1 MGINTWFQSLKL
13 PTEIFTMNTMISAIL
28 FSLLAVASA
37 DKMKIVN
44 NCGIDF
50 KIGTVNIPSGTGV
63 LCTPLVD
70 FPADTDAEVDF
81 FPNEDILVLQGAVVA
96 TSSNLGLIGLLE
108 VLVEGQDDIDGK
120 CAELYAYDTA
130 TYSVETGVPVVTL
143 CANEPEDESGA
154 DPDNESAPAPSAEST
169 EQNTIINECLND
181 FEFGQIRVNPNVNV
195 VCSPALAIHTDDQF
209 SYEPV
214 GISYLAVKTTSTKD
228 TPNFEYLG
236 TLQALFDLEGD
247 ADGECQ
253 KLVDSGYNAVYAPI
267 NGQITLCGQ

>member
-1 MGINTWFQSLKL
+1 
-13 PTEIFTMNTMISAIL
+13 MNTMISAIL
-28 FSLLAVASA
+28 LSMFAMASA

-50 KIGTVNIPSGTGV
+50 KIGTVNVPSGTGV

-96 TSSNLGLIGLLE
+96 TSQNLGLIGLLE
-108 VLVEGQDDIDGK
+108 VLVEGQEDIDGK

-143 CANEPEDESGA
+143 CVNEPEEESGA
-154 DPDNESAPAPSAEST
+154 DPEPVPESAPAPSAEST

-181 FEFGQIRVNPNVNV
+181 FEFGQIRVNPKVNV
-195 VCSPALAIHTDDQF
+195 VCSPSVVIPGGTQF

-214 GISYLAVKTTSTKD
+214 GISYLAVKTASTKD
-228 TPNFEYLG
+228 TPNFQYLG

-267 NGQITLCGQ
+267 NAQMTLCGQ

>member
-1 MGINTWFQSLKL
+1 
-13 PTEIFTMNTMISAIL
+13 MNTMIYAIL

-70 FPADTDAEVDF
+70 FPADTDA
-81 FPNEDILVLQGAVVA
+81 

-108 VLVEGQDDIDGK
+108 VLAEGQEDIDGK

-154 DPDNESAPAPSAEST
+154 DPETETAPSPSQAPETT

-181 FEFGQIRVNPNVNV
+181 FEFGQIRVNPRVNV
-195 VCSPALAIHTDDQF
+195 ICSPSIVIPGGTQF

-214 GISYLAVKTTSTKD
+214 GISYLAVKTTSTED
-228 TPNFEYLG
+228 TPNLQYLG

-267 NGQITLCGQ
+267 NAQMTLCGQ

>member
-1 MGINTWFQSLKL
+1 
-13 PTEIFTMNTMISAIL
+13 MNTMISAIL
-28 FSLLAVASA
+28 LSLFAMASA

-81 FPNEDILVLQGAVVA
+81 FPNEDILVLQGAIVA
-96 TSSNLGLIGLLE
+96 TSQNLCLIGLLE
-108 VLVEGQDDIDGK
+108 VLAEGQEDIDGK
-120 CAELYAYDTA
+120 CAELYAYNTA
-130 TYSVETGVPVVTL
+130 AYSVETGVPVVTL
-143 CANEPEDESGA
+143 CVNEPEDESGA
-154 DPDNESAPAPSAEST
+154 DPEPVPESAPAPSAEST

-181 FEFGQIRVNPNVNV
+181 FEFGQIRVNHKVNV
-195 VCSPALAIHTDDQF
+195 VCSPSIIIPGGTQF

-228 TPNFEYLG
+228 TPNFQYLG

-253 KLVDSGYNAVYAPI
+253 RLVDSGYNAVYAPI
-267 NGQITLCGQ
+267 NAQMTLCA

>member
-1 MGINTWFQSLKL
+1 
-13 PTEIFTMNTMISAIL
+13 MNTMISAIL

-44 NCGIDF
+44 NCGVDF

-81 FPNEDILVLQGAVVA
+81 FPNEDILVLQGAMVA

-108 VLVEGQDDIDGK
+108 VLTEGQEDIDGK
-120 CAELYAYDTA
+120 CAELYAENTA
-130 TYSVETGVPVVTL
+130 TYSVETGVPVITL
-143 CANEPEDESGA
+143 CVNEPEDESGA
-154 DPDNESAPAPSAEST
+154 DPTAEVPPSPDAAFSPSQAPETAPTT
-169 EQNTIINECLND
+169 ETTDQITIENKCLND
-181 FEFGQIRVNPNVNV
+181 FDFAQIRVNPNVNV
-195 VCSPALAIHTDDQF
+195 VCSPALTIHTDDQF

-253 KLVDSGYNAVYAPI
+253 KLVDSGYTAVYAPI
-267 NGQITLCGQ
+267 VSQMTLCA

>member
-1 MGINTWFQSLKL
+1 
-13 PTEIFTMNTMISAIL
+13 MNTMIYTIL

-44 NCGIDF
+44 NCGADF

-81 FPNEDILVLQGAVVA
+81 FPNEDILVLQGAMVA
-96 TSSNLGLIGLLE
+96 TSSNLGLIGLLNA
-108 VLVEGQDDIDGK
+108 LTEGQEDIDGK

-130 TYSVETGVPVVTL
+130 AYSVETGVPVVTL

-154 DPDNESAPAPSAEST
+154 DPEPVSAFSPSQASETAPT
-169 EQNTIINECLND
+169 TDLIDQNTIINECSND
-181 FEFGQIRVNPNVNV
+181 FEFAQVRVNPRVNV
-195 VCSPALAIHTDDQF
+195 VCSPILVIPADKQY

-228 TPNFEYLG
+228 TPNFQYLG
-236 TLQALFDLEGD
+236 TLQAMIDLEGD
-247 ADGECQ
+247 ADGDCQ
-253 KLVDSGYNAVYAPI
+253 KLINSGYNAVYAPI
-267 NGQITLCGQ
+267 VSQMTLCA

>member
-1 MGINTWFQSLKL
+1 
-13 PTEIFTMNTMISAIL
+13 MNTMISAIL

-70 FPADTDAEVDF
+70 FPADTDAEVEF

-108 VLVEGQDDIDGK
+108 VLVEGQEDIDGK
-120 CAELYAYDTA
+120 CSELYAYNTA

-143 CANEPEDESGA
+143 CANEPEDESGS
-154 DPDNESAPAPSAEST
+154 DPTTEVPPSPDAAFSPSQAPETAPTTETT
-169 EQNTIINECLND
+169 EQNTIENKCLND
-181 FEFGQIRVNPNVNV
+181 FDFAQIRVNPNVNV

-236 TLQALFDLEGD
+236 TLQSLFDLEGD

-253 KLVDSGYNAVYAPI
+253 KLVDSGYTAVYAPI
-267 NGQITLCGQ
+267 ISQMTLCA

>member
-1 MGINTWFQSLKL
+1 
-13 PTEIFTMNTMISAIL
+13 MNTMIYTIL

-44 NCGIDF
+44 NCGADF

-81 FPNEDILVLQGAVVA
+81 FPNEDILVLQGAMVA

-108 VLVEGQDDIDGK
+108 VLTDGQEDIDGK

-130 TYSVETGVPVVTL
+130 AYSVETGVPVVTL

-154 DPDNESAPAPSAEST
+154 DPESVTAFSPSQAPETAPTTETT
-169 EQNTIINECLND
+169 EQNTIENKCLND
-181 FEFGQIRVNPNVNV
+181 FDFAQIRVNPNVNV

-247 ADGECQ
+247 ATGDCQ

-267 NGQITLCGQ
+267 NAQMTLCA